1 MHERT
6 HSEIGAASSAE
17 NIFGVP
23 PHDPDEKR
31 KKDDQPNVPPARY
44 PSRSGSSK
52 YDFVK
57 VRSAELL
64 LSCSFVIM
72 IFSFDWFCCAI
83 QVKVWLGENADH
95 YYVLSRFLLSRMLT
109 VTKVTCSTID

>member
-23 PHDPDEKR
+23 PRDPDEKR

-57 VRSAELL
+57 VWSA
-64 LSCSFVIM
+64 
-72 IFSFDWFCCAI
+72 
-83 QVKVWLGENADH
+83 
-95 YYVLSRFLLSRMLT
+95 
-109 VTKVTCSTID
+109 